1 MEERNGD
8 KLIGKR
14 WIVEGIYE
22 LSEETEEWSY
32 SCEYK
37 PGKVVWKFRETGTL
51 VAYLD
56 GREDYKIPFSII
68 RGKLHLDLDRQKPD
82 VELSG
87 YKESYLIDERNDAVW
102 LYDLKTPRGK
112 VYWLALRLIPAEQGN

>member
-1 MEERNGD
+1 MEERSGD

-22 LSEETEEWSY
+22 LSEEKKEWVY
-32 SCEYK
+32 SSEYK
-37 PGKVVWKFRETGTL
+37 PGVVVWKFRETGTL

-56 GREDYKIPFSII
+56 GKEDYKIPFSII
-68 RGKLHLDLDRQKPD
+68 YGKLYLDLTTRKPD

-87 YKESYLIDERNDAVW
+87 YKESYMIVYKGDEIW
-102 LYDLKTPRGK
+102 LYDLKTKTDKG
-112 VYWLALRLIPAEQGN
+112 YWLALKLIPETQES